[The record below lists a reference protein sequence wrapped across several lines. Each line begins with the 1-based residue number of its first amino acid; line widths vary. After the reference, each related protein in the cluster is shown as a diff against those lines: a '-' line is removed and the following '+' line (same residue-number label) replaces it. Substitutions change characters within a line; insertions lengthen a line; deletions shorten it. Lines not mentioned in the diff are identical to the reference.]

1 MADSDVEIVTEVKT
15 NQSYPYD
22 WLLHI
27 DHLQKSNIETRVIP
41 FFYTK
46 HCLPA
51 LYPPCKSDVS
61 VASFPPFMYRVSHTT
76 IGNMEC
82 G

>member
-27 DHLQKSNIETRVIP
+27 DHLQKSNIETRV
-41 FFYTK
+41 
-46 HCLPA
+46 L
-51 LYPPCKSDVS
+51 
-61 VASFPPFMYRVSHTT
+61 SFLHQTLFTCPLSSL
-76 IGNMEC
+76 
-82 G
+82 